1 MPGEAMRCFWS
12 AKGGSGA
19 SVVAAAAALASES
32 ETLLVDLCGD
42 QPAIL
47 AQPEDELGITDW
59 LDAGVDA
66 APDALRRLE
75 TSVTPRL
82 SLLRFGTNKHI
93 TADRIELLASLLAQD
108 QRNVIVDAGTEAS
121 ELSSL
126 LCEAATES
134 LLVLRP
140 CYLALRR
147 AKQHPRRATAVVLVS
162 EPGRTLRA
170 KDVSAVLGL
179 PVLVEVDWD
188 TAVARAV
195 DAGLLVT
202 RLPRS
207 LGKPLAVL

>member
-1 MPGEAMRCFWS
+1 MRCFWS
-12 AKGGSGA
+12 GKGGSGA
-19 SVVAAAAALASES
+19 SVVAAAVALSSDS

-47 AQPEDELGITDW
+47 AQPDAELGITDW

-66 APDALRRLE
+66 APDALHRLE
-75 TSVTPRL
+75 TAVTPKL
-82 SLLRFGTNKHI
+82 SLLRFGTNSHVA
-93 TADRIELLASLLAQD
+93 TERVELLVSLLAQD
-108 QRNVIVDAGTEAS
+108 QRNVVVDAGADAS
-121 ELSSL
+121 ELSTL
-126 LCEAATES
+126 LCEAASES
-134 LLVLRP
+134 FLVLRP

-147 AKQHPRRATAVVLVS
+147 AKQHPRRATAVVLVN

-179 PVLVEVDWD
+179 PVRVVVEWD

-195 DAGLLVT
+195 DAGLLAT

-207 LGKPLAVL
+207 LAKPLATL